1 MCKIEDR
8 SRKDELLTMN
18 ALQIITI
25 VLWAGI
31 IAFGIYQLFR
41 FFQRRSSATFLTP
54 EDFRKD
60 IRKMQVIDVRERPEF
75 EAGHILG
82 ARNIAFTTFKE
93 RFAEIRKD
101 QPVYLYDQRTS
112 LSGRAAAFLKKKGYS
127 QIYILKGGYDNWD
140 GKIKKGS

>member
-1 MCKIEDR
+1 
-8 SRKDELLTMN
+8 MN

-25 VLWAGI
+25 LLWVIIAGI
-31 IAFGIYQLFR
+31 GIYQLFR
-41 FFQRRSSATFLTP
+41 YFQRRNAATFLTS
-54 EDFRKD
+54 EEFQKD
-60 IRKMQVIDVRERPEF
+60 IRKVQVIDVRERPEF

-93 RFAEIRKD
+93 RFTEIRKD

-112 LSGRAAAFLKKKGYS
+112 LSGRAASHLKKNGYTK
-127 QIYILKGGYDNWD
+127 IYILKGGYDNWD